1 MRDGGPHVGKNP
13 AKEREMRLFS
23 LPQASWCFEFRW
35 AETSHLFLQ
44 DKMTLD
50 VTTKISAKHTMSMYV
65 SHRSVFGIFPEGEDK
80 S

>member
-13 AKEREMRLFS
+13 AKERELRLHS
-23 LPQASWCFEFRW
+23 LSCSFEIRW
-35 AETSHLFLQ
+35 AEMSHLFLQ

-50 VTTKISAKHTMSMYV
+50 VTTKISTKHTIGVYV
-65 SHRSVFGIFPEGEDK
+65 SHRFVFGIFPEGENK